1 MLLAELEVYHS
12 RPITPTRRI
21 SLGHL
26 VLPVDPLPGFGG
38 VLLGAVIVRHLGSL
52 DEDLHPDLHR
62 LISEIDRGDRVVQ
75 PRIRHRYQVDQHGLA
90 RSRHRLVG
98 EGEQIGF
105 EFDDSGAPV
114 PQLLGAVYAA
124 ERLGEAARHG
134 VCRVLQRAMRWNGV
148 VGPALIS
155 HLTGVG
161 ESLGSSFV
169 AFADPLAWA
178 LDVMGFPP
186 GTARPGRR
194 DVTRQFRLRLME
206 VHPDHGGDE
215 RDASRQI
222 AELGEARR
230 ILSEDVGRR
239 GGGDRDAR

>member
-1 MLLAELEVYHS
+1 MLLAELEVFHS
-12 RPITPTRRI
+12 RPVTPTRRV

-26 VLPVDPLPGFGG
+26 ALPVDPLPGFGG
-38 VLLGAVIVRHLGSL
+38 VLLGAVIVRHLGAL
-52 DEDLHPDLHR
+52 DEDLHPDLLR
-62 LISEIDRGDRVVQ
+62 LIAEIGRGQRVVQ

-98 EGEQIGF
+98 DGEQIGF
-105 EFDDSGAPV
+105 EFDDNGAPV

-124 ERLGEAARHG
+124 ERLGETARQG
-134 VCRVLQRAMRWNGV
+134 VCRVLQRAMRWNGA

-186 GTARPGRR
+186 GTVRPAKRE
-194 DVTRQFRLRLME
+194 VLRQFRARLME

-215 RDASRQI
+215 PAASGRI

-230 ILSEDVGRR
+230 ILSEDAGRR
-239 GGGDRDAR
+239 WSEP